1 MQRRKCYLGQ
11 EKYNFDRK
19 RLKTKRTAQRQFFS
33 SSDSWV
39 PLQGT
44 LHFTGTQTTGAG
56 VDVTRRPCYNSLYTL
71 NVGLPSSV
79 GTVMRVRNLYTE
91 SNTLSANITL
101 CHGVTPPFQYH
112 L

>member
-11 EKYNFDRK
+11 EKYNFDRM

-71 NVGLPSSV
+71 NVGFPSPIASTM
-79 GTVMRVRNLYTE
+79 GMGNLDSE
-91 SNTLSANITL
+91 SDTLTTDVALSHDAA
-101 CHGVTPPFQYH
+101 PP
-112 L
+112 